1 MDYLGIF
8 FLYGAKVRKKRKICI
23 VYERCNVDW
32 ILQTFSGI
40 NKYSL
45 ERNDREGGCKKKKKK
60 KGYFISRVEERES
73 IGLLNRTRFRK
84 WIFVGWL
91 GKIIIR
97 RGVYACEDK
106 SRTKI

>member
-1 MDYLGIF
+1 MEYSFYIVIT
-8 FLYGAKVRKKRKICI
+8 KVRREKFISLTKGTA
-23 VYERCNVDW
+23 NVD
-32 ILQTFSGI
+32 IARI
-40 NKYSL
+40 NKYFVGKK
-45 ERNDREGGCKKKKKK
+45 EGGIRRRKDIL
-60 KGYFISRVEERES
+60 FSRVEERES

-97 RGVYACEDK
+97 RSVYACEDK